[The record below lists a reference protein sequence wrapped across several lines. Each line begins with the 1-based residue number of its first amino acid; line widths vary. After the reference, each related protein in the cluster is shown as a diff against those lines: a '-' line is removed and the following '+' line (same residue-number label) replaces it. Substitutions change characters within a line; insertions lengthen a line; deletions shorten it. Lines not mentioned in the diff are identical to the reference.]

1 MLKNGSLRSHL
12 HYDNA
17 GNIIEKK
24 KYAYGAETLGT
35 TTDAISYGLV
45 WIVGYSGPNG
55 RQRHARGRIYIRCMG
70 QVDLNQRHPGKHVG
84 SRQSLPLQGLLL
96 RRRNRAV
103 LPYDAVLRSGG
114 GAVPFG
120 GCISFHWAGCA
131 GRQYVGVLP

>member
-55 RQRHARGRIYIRCMG
+55 RQRHTRGRIYIRCMG
-70 QVDLNQRHPGKHVG
+70 QVDLNYQYLNEHGI
-84 SRQSLPLQGLLL
+84 LP
-96 RRRNRAV
+96 
-103 LPYDAVLRSGG
+103 
-114 GAVPFG
+114 
-120 GCISFHWAGCA
+120 I
-131 GRQYVGVLP
+131 

>member
-1 MLKNGSLRSHL
+1 MHTSIKLLERWQEINNSNKGRGRIFPRPLLLDISDTSEFSLTV
-12 HYDNA
+12 N
-17 GNIIEKK
+17 
-24 KYAYGAETLGT
+24 
-35 TTDAISYGLV
+35 
-45 WIVGYSGPNG
+45 NG
-55 RQRHARGRIYIRCMG
+55 RKRHARGRINIRCMG
-70 QVDLNQRHPGKHVG
+70 QVDLNQRKPGKHVG

-96 RRRNRAV
+96 RHRNRAV